1 MDVSINGT
9 FDKLDK
15 LAADKLAAN
24 MLTAAKADAW
34 RQRIETQRN
43 SGQSIR
49 AWCRA
54 NNLHEHCFY
63 FWRVRLGLSP
73 AKHRRLSRPPN
84 FARVMVN
91 LPATEAMHAAAM
103 AKPAA
108 TESIRLRL
116 AGERE
121 LILPVSMPLEQVAK
135 LVHALEGKLS
145 SMEGK
150 P

>member
-9 FDKLDK
+9 FDK

-34 RQRIETQRN
+34 RERIETQRN

-73 AKHRRLSRPPN
+73 AKHRRLSQSPN

-91 LPATEAMHAAAM
+91 SPATEAMHAA
-103 AKPAA
+103 
-108 TESIRLRL
+108 TEAIRLRL

-135 LVHALEGKLS
+135 LVHALESKLS